1 MQTACFVKGVATQP
15 SGSSTTRTVDE
26 NEAISRSQQGNSAAF
41 NQLVAAYQ
49 SLLFN
54 TAYRILGD
62 SDAAADA
69 SQEAFIS
76 AYQGIRGYRGGS
88 FKAWLLRIVTNAC
101 YDQLRHKQRRPTS
114 SLDALLVE
122 DDEPPNIPSMPEGPE
137 DHALRREVHG
147 QIQKGL
153 LTLPP
158 EQRTVI
164 ILSDVQG
171 LSYEEI
177 ADVTDVSVGTVKSRL
192 SRAREHMR
200 DYLKPRE
207 LSPSVQRH
215 SSVAIR

>member
-1 MQTACFVKGVATQP
+1 M
-15 SGSSTTRTVDE
+15 DE
-26 NEAISRSQQGNSAAF
+26 NEAIARSQQGSTAAF

-69 SQEAFIS
+69 CQDAFIS
-76 AYQGIRGYRGGS
+76 AYQGIRGFRGGS
-88 FKAWLLRIVTNAC
+88 FKGWLLRIVTNAC
-101 YDQLRHKQRRPTS
+101 YDQLRRKQRRPTA

-122 DDEPPNIPSMPEGPE
+122 DEEPDTIPSMPEGPE
-137 DHALRREVHG
+137 DRTARRELNS
-147 QIQKGL
+147 QIQQGL

-177 ADVTDVSVGTVKSRL
+177 AAVTEVSVGTVKSRL
-192 SRAREHMR
+192 SRARGHMR
-200 DYLKPRE
+200 DFLRPRE
-207 LSPSVQRH
+207 LVPSVQRH
-215 SSVAIR
+215 SSVAGR